1 MENNNMHRKVS
12 VGGKLQK
19 KDGRIDSTD
28 VALIRGAGHG
38 YRITEFE
45 HLGK

>member
-12 VGGKLQK
+12 VGAKLQK
-19 KDGRIDSTD
+19 KDVRIDGTD

-38 YRITEFE
+38 YES
-45 HLGK
+45 LNLSV